1 MKNNGLAIVEKHNAL
16 LTQIRKATT
25 VEDMR
30 QLFADVKEFI
40 AMYEEIDTDAT
51 NRVAKG
57 YSDKL
62 QEMLKENDV
71 VYTRL
76 SEKAENVFSME
87 YDFEKEKD
95 DTQAVQNKVLQLM
108 AQLPKAK
115 TLATAGAIANI
126 IEQAIKSGTVGCKA
140 VLELMKYP
148 VYLDM
153 ISESQKHS
161 AFVGSKSESQ
171 QAFER
176 LKEKE
181 LREVEKTRADV
192 YLKGFH
198 LRNIEK
204 QIKNFSK
211 TSVWA

>member
-16 LTQIRKATT
+16 LTQIRKTTT

-40 AMYEEIDTDAT
+40 STYEIIDTDAT
-51 NRVAKG
+51 NRVTKCYAE
-57 YSDKL
+57 KL
-62 QEMLKENDV
+62 QEMMKENDV

-76 SEKAENVFSME
+76 SEKAENVSSME

-95 DTQAVQNKVLQLM
+95 NTQAVQNIVLQLM

-115 TLATAGAIANI
+115 TLATAGAITNT
-126 IEQAIKSGTVGCKA
+126 IEQAIKSGTAGCKA

-153 ISESQKHS
+153 INESQKHS
-161 AFVGSKSESQ
+161 AFLGSKSKSQ

-176 LKEKE
+176 MKEKE
-181 LREVEKTRADV
+181 LHEVEKFRAEV

-198 LRNIEK
+198 LRNIQK
-204 QIKNFSK
+204 QVENFSK
-211 TSVWA
+211 TSAWV

>member
-40 AMYEEIDTDAT
+40 AMYDAIDTDAIK
-51 NRVAKG
+51 RVAKG

-76 SEKAENVFSME
+76 SEKAEKVSSME

-115 TLATAGAIANI
+115 TLATAGVIANT

-181 LREVEKTRADV
+181 LREVEKSRADV

-204 QIKNFSK
+204 QVRNFNK

>member
-1 MKNNGLAIVEKHNAL
+1 MKNNGLAIVERHNAL

-25 VEDMR
+25 VENMR
-30 QLFADVKEFI
+30 QLFADVKEFV
-40 AMYEEIDTDAT
+40 AMYEAIDTDAI

-57 YSDKL
+57 YADKL

-71 VYTRL
+71 VYNRL
-76 SEKAENVFSME
+76 SEKAETITNRE
-87 YDFEKEKD
+87 YDFAFEKD
-95 DTQAVQNKVLQLM
+95 DTKAVQNTVLQLM
-108 AQLPKAK
+108 AQLPKVK
-115 TLATAGAIANI
+115 TLANTGTIANI
-126 IEQAIKSGTVGCKA
+126 IEQTIKSGTVGCKA
-140 VLELMKYP
+140 ILELMKYP

-153 ISESQKHS
+153 ITESQKHS
-161 AFVGSKSESQ
+161 AFIGSKSESQ

-181 LREVEKTRADV
+181 LREVEKSRADV

-204 QIKNFSK
+204 QVKNFSK

>member
-1 MKNNGLAIVEKHNAL
+1 MNNNGLAIVEKHNAL
-16 LTQIRKATT
+16 LTQIRKGTT

-40 AMYEEIDTDAT
+40 AIYEAIDTDAIK
-51 NRVAKG
+51 RVAKG

-62 QEMLKENDV
+62 QEMLKENDI

-76 SEKAENVFSME
+76 SEKAEKVSSME
-87 YDFEKEKD
+87 YDFGKETD
-95 DTQAVQNKVLQLM
+95 DTRAVQNKVLQLM

-115 TLATAGAIANI
+115 TLATTGAIANT

-153 ISESQKHS
+153 ISENQKYS
-161 AFVGSKSESQ
+161 AFAGSKSESQ

-181 LREVEKTRADV
+181 LREVEKSRADI

-198 LRNIEK
+198 LRNIDK
-204 QIKNFSK
+204 QVRNFSK